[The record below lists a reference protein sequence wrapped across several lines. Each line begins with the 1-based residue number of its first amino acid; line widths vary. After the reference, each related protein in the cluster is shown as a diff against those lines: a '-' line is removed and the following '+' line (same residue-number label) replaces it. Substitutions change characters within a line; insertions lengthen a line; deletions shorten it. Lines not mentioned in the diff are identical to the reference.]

1 MQDGFQEIGIAVLG
15 HSFKKTPGDKPV
27 SLSQFS
33 GDGHLMCRCDDLWLI
48 KQDTAGG
55 RTSKQDF
62 VQQKTLTT
70 ANIHDA
76 IKSAEI
82 IGFEHGLSLGARVT
96 RHRAVENSLF
106 FRVLHPIGPSVL
118 PKR

>member
-1 MQDGFQEIGIAVLG
+1 AVSGIR
-15 HSFKKTPGDKPV
+15 KKKAPRDKPV

-33 GDGHLMCRCDDLWLI
+33 GDGHLLCRCDDLRLI
-48 KQDTAGG
+48 IQDAAGG

-62 VQQKTLTT
+62 LQQKTLTT

-82 IGFEHGLSLGARVT
+82 IGVEHRLSLGTRVT

-106 FRVLHPIGPSVL
+106 FRVLHPIGTSIIPMSKL
-118 PKR
+118 RCTFS